1 MKVSIIIPCYNAE
14 NDIEE
19 CIDSAF
25 AQTYQDIEVICI
37 DNNSKDNTLS
47 VLHDLKTKKYP
58 NLIIDE
64 EKKQGA
70 SAARNKG
77 LKIAQGKWIQFL
89 DADDLLL
96 PKKIEHQ
103 VEIVHQKNTSLIAG
117 SYKSQFLNG
126 KTNEVF
132 PIEEPWF
139 GVFSTKFGI
148 TGANLWE
155 KSILDQ
161 INGWNAS
168 LNSSQEYDLLFRY
181 IQKSEN
187 VSADSNIGLIKRE
200 RTASISNQNIKGNR
214 ERFVHLRAQIIDF
227 LKKEKPEYWKDNKE
241 KFQQVFF
248 DFLRTLYP
256 FNSKIAVEYYKKYIP
271 KDFHP
276 KESAATTKTYLKI
289 YNIFGFKAAELIK
302 KLLKK

>member
-1 MKVSIIIPCYNAE
+1 MKISIIIPAYNAE

-37 DNNSKDNTLS
+37 DNNSKDNTLL

-58 NLIIDE
+58 NLIIDK

-77 LKIAQGKWIQFL
+77 LKIAQGEWIQFL
-89 DADDLLL
+89 DADDLLETTKL
-96 PKKIEHQ
+96 ETQIQIILANSPDLILGTSEKI
-103 VEIVHQKNTSLIAG
+103 
-117 SYKSQFLNG
+117 FLNG
-126 KTNEVF
+126 KKKVTSPSADTYFALFSSN
-132 PIEEPWF
+132 F
-139 GVFSTKFGI
+139 GNTC
-148 TGANLWE
+148 ANLW
-155 KSILDQ
+155 KRLILNKV
-161 INGWNAS
+161 NGWNETRQ
-168 LNSSQEYDLLFRY
+168 SSQEYDLMFRY
-181 IQKSEN
+181 LKETEN
-187 VSADSNIGLIKRE
+187 IYIDLEVNTIIRE
-200 RTASISNQNIKGNR
+200 RPASISNQNIKENR
-214 ERFVHLRAQIIDF
+214 ERFVKLRADIIDF
-227 LKKEKPEYWKDNKE
+227 LKEEKPEYWKENKA
-241 KFQQVFF
+241 KFQQAFF

-271 KDFHP
+271 KDFRL

-289 YNIFGFKAAELIK
+289 YNIFGFQTAEWIK